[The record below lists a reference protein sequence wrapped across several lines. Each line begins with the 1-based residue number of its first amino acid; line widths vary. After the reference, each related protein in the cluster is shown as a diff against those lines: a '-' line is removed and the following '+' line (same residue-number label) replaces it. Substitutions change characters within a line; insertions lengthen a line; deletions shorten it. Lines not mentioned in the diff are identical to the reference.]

1 MTVWSAPNYCY
12 RCGNVASIL
21 CFDDAL
27 EREVKCAVY
36 DISVMRMPTRAVVR
50 AACSHG
56 NDCLLCEGA
65 SPGRFCTMCDI
76 VLQSRACDDR
86 STNLFAAGRYFTETE
101 ENSTM
106 MAPRNTVP
114 YFL

>member
-1 MTVWSAPNYCY
+1 MRLYN
-12 RCGNVASIL
+12 I
-21 CFDDAL
+21 
-27 EREVKCAVY
+27 AVL
-36 DISVMRMPTRAVVR
+36 RMPTRAVVR
-50 AACSHG
+50 AACSHE

-65 SPGRFCTMCDI
+65 SPARFSTLCDMF
-76 VLQSRACDDR
+76 LQSRACDDR
-86 STNLFAAGRYFTETE
+86 STKLFAAGRYFTETE